1 MSELPRRTQA
11 LGRQLTGQISDL
23 LLPRACALCWASG
36 QAMLGQGALCRVC
49 DRLLRYS
56 SVQVSLASLPLT
68 DLPVA
73 TAGSY
78 SFELAGAI
86 GAYKNAGR
94 RDLEPYFLSA
104 LCRAFDLLLT
114 RTAASSLA
122 GQPLYL
128 VPIPS
133 SRASIRRR
141 GFAPAQLLA
150 AGLARNLGSQGWEAR
165 VLPALRQRPAY
176 RTYLQGGGALL
187 GAQKTLGLEGRRL
200 AVAQKME
207 LASPAW
213 SLGLASWNLEG
224 RACLLLDD
232 VATSGAS
239 MEAARI
245 LLEGQGA
252 RVLGGLALARV
263 PKRQSGTGG

>member
-1 MSELPRRTQA
+1 MSELFLGARR
-11 LGRQLTGQISDL
+11 LGLQLTGQLSDL
-23 LLPRACALCWASG
+23 FLPRACALCWASG
-36 QAMLGQGALCRVC
+36 QAMLGQGALCGVC

-56 SVQVSLASLPLT
+56 SLQVSLASLPLT

-73 TAGSY
+73 TAGAY
-78 SFELAGAI
+78 SFELARAI

-94 RDLEPYFLSA
+94 RDLEAYFLPA
-104 LCRAFDLLLT
+104 LYRAFNLLLS
-114 RTAASSLA
+114 RTAVASLA

-133 SRASIRRR
+133 SRASVRRR

-150 AGLARNLGSQGWEAR
+150 TGLARSLRGQGCAVR
-165 VLPALRQRPAY
+165 VLVALGQRPAY
-176 RTYLQGGGALL
+176 RTYLQAGGALL

-207 LASPAW
+207 LAAPAW

-224 RACLLLDD
+224 RSCLLLDD

-239 MEAARI
+239 MEAAR
-245 LLEGQGA
+245 LLLDGQGA

-263 PKRQSGTGG
+263 PKRQSGPGG